1 MKVKPFQLYGN
12 SLGQMLSVV
21 KEVLVGKTVNIKVA
35 ALSHPTLFVRCAICV
50 PDPVNVKPFH
60 LYGNAL
66 GQMLR
71 VVVEVLVGNT
81 VNTKVAALS
90 QPTLLVRCAVCVPA
104 PVKVNPFQTKGN
116 ALGQILES
124 VVEVLVGN
132 TVNTKVA
139 ALSQPT
145 LLVRCAVCEP
155 APVKVRPFHVYG
167 NALGQML
174 ILLDEVLVGNTV
186 NTKVAALSQPTLLV
200 R

>member
-1 MKVKPFQLYGN
+1 MVKWAVWVPAEVKVKPFQLYGN
-12 SLGQMLSVV
+12 ALGQMLSVV
-21 KEVLVGKTVNIKVA
+21 VEVLVGNTVNIKVA

-90 QPTLLVRCAVCVPA
+90 QPTLLVKWAVCVPA
-104 PVKVNPFQTKGN
+104 TVKVNPFQTKGN

-145 LLVRCAVCEP
+145 LLVR
-155 APVKVRPFHVYG
+155 
-167 NALGQML
+167 
-174 ILLDEVLVGNTV
+174 
-186 NTKVAALSQPTLLV
+186 
-200 R
+200 